1 MSLRVTPDP
10 TFAARLDEAQ
20 RPLIGVWAT
29 TGNALVTEVLAGG
42 GLDWVLIDAEHAP
55 NDLQTILAQ
64 LHALSGYPI
73 TPLVRLPVGE
83 VAIIKQYLDLG
94 VQNLL
99 VPMVETPEQAAD
111 LVRAVRY
118 PPGGVRGVGSSLAR
132 SSRWNRFDDYLENAS
147 GTVSLFVQ
155 IESVTGAANSE
166 AIAAV
171 DGVDGLYVGPA
182 DLAASMGVLG
192 QQGHPDVV
200 AETERVLGIARA
212 AGRHAGV
219 NAFVPETAD
228 RYLAAG
234 AEFVSVSAD
243 VTLLARGVEA
253 LAARFIGDG
262 PSEERAGY

>member
-1 MSLRVTPDP
+1 MTPDS
-10 TFAARLDEAQ
+10 TFAARLDAAD

-29 TGNALVTEVLAGG
+29 TGSALVTEVLAGG
-42 GLDWVLIDAEHAP
+42 GLDWVLVDAEHAP
-55 NDLQTILAQ
+55 NDLHSILAQ
-64 LHALSGYPI
+64 LHAVSGYPV
-73 TPLVRLPVGE
+73 TPVVRPPAGE
-83 VAIIKQYLDLG
+83 TALLKQYLDLG

-99 VPMVETPEQAAD
+99 VPMVETPEQAAE

-118 PPGGVRGVGSSLAR
+118 PPQGVRGVGSALAR
-132 SSRWNRFDDYLENAS
+132 SSRWNRYDDYLANAS

-155 IESVTGAANSE
+155 IESATGVANAE
-166 AIAAV
+166 AIAVV

-192 QQGHPDVV
+192 QQGHPEVV
-200 AETERVLGIARA
+200 AATERVLGIARA

-219 NAFVPETAD
+219 NAFVPETAE

-234 AEFVSVSAD
+234 AEFVTVSAD

-262 PSEERAGY
+262 PAEERAGY